1 MSSSTIKAIV
11 LPVLVTLVAFGLAYQ
26 FVDPAPPSQIV
37 FTTGKAGGAYDKF
50 AQQYREALGKQGI
63 VLKLRNSKGSIE
75 NIARLESGSAAAG
88 FIQGGTVKGHPDNR
102 PGNRPDNKPDSRLST
117 LGSLYNEPIWVF
129 HRKLTAVNTLTDLK
143 GKKLVVGAEGSG
155 TRALA
160 MQLLGDNGLHGH
172 VELHSGKNGEDLD
185 SLKSSQVDA
194 VFMVASPTS
203 EKVRAFLED
212 ESVTL
217 MHFDRAEAYQRRMKY
232 LTHVKLPRGM
242 VDLSKDIPGQDIT
255 LLAATANL
263 VVRDDLHPAIQD
275 LLLQVAEEIHGQGGW
290 FEASGEFPNANF
302 AEYPVS
308 PEARRYYKYGP
319 PLLQRYLPFWLA
331 SLIDRLKVMILP
343 LVVLMIPLMKIMPPI
358 YTWRMRSKIYRWY
371 QELEQIDLAN
381 SRQNPDVEKLQKQ
394 LESIEH
400 DVIHVRVPLSF
411 ASQLYDLRQHIE
423 LVKRRLK

>member
-1 MSSSTIKAIV
+1 MSSSTIKAIL
-11 LPVLVTLVAFGLAYQ
+11 LPVLVTLVAFVLAYQ
-26 FVDPAPPSQIV
+26 FVDPAPPSQIA

-50 AQQYREALGKQGI
+50 AQQYQQALGKQGI
-63 VLKLRNSKGSIE
+63 ELILHNSQGSIE

-88 FIQGGTVKGHPDNR
+88 FLQGGTASDHRDNE
-102 PGNRPDNKPDSRLST
+102 PDNKSESRLLT
-117 LGSLYNEPIWVF
+117 LGSLYKEPLWVF
-129 HRKLTAVNTLTDLK
+129 HRKLTPVNTLTDLL

-155 TRALA
+155 TRTLV
-160 MQLLGDNGLHGH
+160 MQLLNANGLHDQ
-172 VELHSGKNGEDLD
+172 VELLPGKNGEDLEL
-185 SLKSSQVDA
+185 LKSSRVDA

-203 EKVRAFLED
+203 EKVSAFLED
-212 ESVTL
+212 ESLTL
-217 MHFDRAEAYQRRMKY
+217 MNFDRAEAYQRRMKY

-242 VDLSKDIPGQDIT
+242 VDLSKDIPRNDIT

-275 LLLQVAEEIHGQGGW
+275 LLLQVADEIHGQGGW
-290 FEASGEFPNANF
+290 FEENGEFPNANF
-302 AEYPVS
+302 AEYPLS
-308 PEARRYYKYGP
+308 TEAKRYYKYGP

-371 QELEQIDLAN
+371 QKLEQIDLAN
-381 SRQNPDVEKLQKQ
+381 SRENPDVEDLRDQ
-394 LESIEH
+394 LEKIDQE
-400 DVIHVRVPLSF
+400 VIHVHVPLSF

-423 LVKRRLK
+423 LVKRRLS